1 MNRAGS
7 DTARDSKKLSY
18 YGKQLLEKQR
28 LKAYYGVMEKQFRN
42 YYKKAAKDKESTGNT
57 LIRLLECRLDNIVYR
72 LGFATSVAQ
81 ARQMVVH
88 GHILVNGQKIDIPS
102 YNVNLGDVVSL
113 KEKSRQN
120 EMFKDNFENSVI
132 QLPYLEK
139 NVEDFSGKLVRYP
152 QREEVPILINEVLV
166 VEFYSKQL

>member
-1 MNRAGS
+1 
-7 DTARDSKKLSY
+7 
-18 YGKQLLEKQR
+18 
-28 LKAYYGVMEKQFRN
+28 
-42 YYKKAAKDKESTGNT
+42 
-57 LIRLLECRLDNIVYR
+57 
-72 LGFATSVAQ
+72 
-81 ARQMVVH
+81 MVVH